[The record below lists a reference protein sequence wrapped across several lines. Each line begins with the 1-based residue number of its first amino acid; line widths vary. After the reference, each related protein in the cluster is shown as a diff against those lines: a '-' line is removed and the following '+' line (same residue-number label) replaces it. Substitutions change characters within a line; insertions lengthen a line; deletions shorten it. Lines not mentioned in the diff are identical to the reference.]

1 MARTP
6 VTDQLKAGMHELHQ
20 GLAQQ
25 GGTAKAG
32 EAVLTWI
39 IRRTDLGRDVRLQRF
54 RPYAASTRKQKRK
67 KGQRLQPVS
76 LRDTESMMQGMEVV
90 PVERSWGTQII
101 ESVIRFPARR
111 DADLARIHSDPD
123 APRTK
128 IPLREFFGMGEED
141 PEAGKIGQQMGITVH
156 RNIRQD
162 RRTTVKLTIFKARGA
177 RF

>member
-6 VTDQLKAGMHELHQ
+6 VQDQLKAGMLEVQQ
-20 GLAQQ
+20 GLGQQ
-25 GGTAKAG
+25 GATKEAG

-90 PVERSWGTQII
+90 PVERSWGTQVI
-101 ESVIRFPARR
+101 ESIIRFPSRR

-123 APRTK
+123 APRSK
-128 IPLREFFGMGEED
+128 IPLREFFGMNEED
-141 PEAGKIGQQMGITVH
+141 PEAAKIGIQLGRSVHQQ
-156 RNIRQD
+156 IRQD
-162 RRTTVKLTIFKARGA
+162 RRTTVKLTIFRTRGV
-177 RF
+177 F